1 MIQIHIYVEHSTDVP
16 LKVRRIWTFHFNI
29 WIQHQYLFISK
40 NAKWF
45 VFSTIFVF
53 VLYDLFLCKLCSI
66 NHYDQGVRIESVF
79 WSLIDIKH
87 MANLYVYMLIDT
99 CTCQI
104 NITVSSEF
112 FPIYISM
119 SHLKCVPNITMK
131 KTPFWLSNKKSSVSN
146 CSVLGY
152 KWNDDTW
159 FWTCMFNGLRV
170 F

>member
-104 NITVSSEF
+104 NITVGSEF
-112 FPIYISM
+112 SPHLHFNVAFEMCTQHHNEENPILALQQEEFCFKLFSIGLQVKWW
-119 SHLKCVPNITMK
+119 HV
-131 KTPFWLSNKKSSVSN
+131 
-146 CSVLGY
+146 VL
-152 KWNDDTW
+152 D
-159 FWTCMFNGLRV
+159 LHV
-170 F
+170 